1 MNTILKGLAGA
12 LALGGLASGLCVPAM
27 AQDSKQ
33 RFAF

>member
-12 LALGGLASGLCVPAM
+12 LALAGLASGLSVPAM
-27 AQDSKQ
+27 AQDKKQ